1 MAARASRSFLQTQL
15 AVKQA
20 RENPSDYEAQM
31 SAARASFQAERPD
44 DTLEFLLRANTL
56 QPDNVEPV
64 IALAKVSYDTGRYT
78 AAEKWKTAALAKK
91 PDDIN
96 LRTELG
102 LTFLL
107 RNPPDNERALTEFR
121 RTLQLD
127 PKHELALE
135 SLILALTRKGDKT
148 EARAA
153 LAELESVNPSNAA
166 LPQLRSG
173 LDKDGA
179 GARDDAGKNG
189 AGGKS

>member
-1 MAARASRSFLQTQL
+1 MASVARAS
-15 AVKQA
+15 
-20 RENPSDYEAQM
+20 Y
-31 SAARASFQAERPD
+31 QAERPD

-56 QPDNVEPV
+56 QPDNLDPV
-64 IALAKVSYDTGRYT
+64 IALGNVNYDTGNYT
-78 AAEKWKTAALAKK
+78 AAEKWYTAALAKK

-107 RNPPDNERALTEFR
+107 RNPPDNERALAEFR

-135 SLILALTRKGDKT
+135 SLILALTRKGEKT

-153 LAELESVNPSNAA
+153 LAKLETLNPANAA

-173 LDKDGA
+173 LNADGEG
-179 GARDDAGKNG
+179 GAEGAGKNG